1 MSEQINIK
9 INIADRV
16 YPLKVTVEE
25 EEEVRRAAKRLNDR
39 IQQYKQEF
47 EVTDKHDI
55 LAMCALEFASE
66 AENVSHQKSLYQKGL
81 MEKIEAIENL
91 LNQ

>member
-1 MSEQINIK
+1 MSNEINIK
-9 INIADRV
+9 INVGDRV

-25 EEEVRRAAKRLNDR
+25 EEKVRRAAKRLNDR

-47 EVTDKHDI
+47 EVTDKHDL

-66 AENVSHQKSLYQKGL
+66 AENVSYQKSFYEEGL
-81 MEKIEAIENL
+81 MDKIEAIENL
-91 LNQ
+91 LDR